1 MDHAKSVESWK
12 GFPGAYEASCVPL
25 VGWWDLTLA
34 GERLSLSFRMMQ
46 PDSTFKGV
54 YTAEFAGRKA
64 GWTIGK

>member
-1 MDHAKSVESWK
+1 V
-12 GFPGAYEASCVPL
+12 
-25 VGWWDLTLA
+25 TLA